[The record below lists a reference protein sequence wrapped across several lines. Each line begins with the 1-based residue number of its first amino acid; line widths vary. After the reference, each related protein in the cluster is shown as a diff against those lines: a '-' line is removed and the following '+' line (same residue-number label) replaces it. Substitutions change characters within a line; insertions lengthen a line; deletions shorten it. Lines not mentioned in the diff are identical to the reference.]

1 MMKPMSFDFQ
11 SRRSM
16 VVARR
21 GMVSTSNPLAAQA
34 GLAILR
40 QGGNAADAA
49 VATAAVLNVTE
60 PASTGVGGDCFA
72 LYFDAKTKRVTALN
86 GSGRAPAALTIDLLD
101 AQGIMGEIPPR
112 SAHTVTVPGTVAGW
126 HDLLK
131 QHGSM
136 SLKDV
141 LVDAIHYARD
151 GYPVAP
157 VFGYAWQRL
166 ESVLRSSPNTEDYLP
181 NGAAPAVGQVAR
193 LPGLAHTLQAIAEG
207 GPEAFYTGPIAD
219 AVVSTL
225 ESLGGV
231 MTRND
236 LRCHTSTWDTPI
248 CTDYRGITVYECP
261 PNGQGLAALQALNI
275 AAEWNLA
282 ELPWG
287 SPERLHLMVEAMRL
301 AFADARQYIADSTT
315 NPAPLDFLLS
325 NAYAKRRAA
334 LVSPSCAMQPPS
346 YGLPLPSSDT
356 VYLSVVDG
364 QGNACSFINSLY
376 MGFGSGI
383 VARGTGVVL
392 QNRGAL
398 FALDRAHPNAL
409 APNKRPYHTIIP
421 GMALQNGELW
431 VSFGVM
437 GGFMQPQGHFQ
448 VLSAMIDDGL
458 NPQEAL
464 NAPRFCLVDG
474 AGDSVLALE
483 EGIPVASM
491 ARLAELGHRIQPVS
505 GAGRAVF
512 GDGHIIR
519 RDAESGVL
527 CGGCDPRKDG
537 ITAAF

>member
-1 MMKPMSFDFQ
+1 MKPMSFEFQ

-16 VVARR
+16 VVARQ

-72 LYFDAKTKRVTALN
+72 LYFDAKTKQVTALN
-86 GSGRAPAALTIDLLD
+86 GSGRAPAALTIDLLE
-101 AQGIMGEIPPR
+101 AQGITGEIPPR

-131 QHGSM
+131 RYGTM
-136 SLKDV
+136 TLKDA

-157 VFGYAWQRL
+157 VFGHAWQRL
-166 ESVLRSSPNTEDYLP
+166 ESVLRSSPHTEDYLP
-181 NGAAPAVGQVAR
+181 DGVAPVVGQVVR
-193 LPGLAHTLQAIAEG
+193 LPGLANTLQAIADG
-207 GPEAFYTGPIAD
+207 GPEAFYIGPIAD
-219 AVVSTL
+219 AIVSTL
-225 ESLGGV
+225 ESLGGM

-248 CTDYRGITVYECP
+248 YTNYRGITIYECP

-287 SPERLHLMVEAMRL
+287 SPERLHLMIEAMRL
-301 AFADARQYIADSTT
+301 AFADARQYIADSGT

-325 NAYAKRRAA
+325 NAYARQRAA
-334 LVSPSCAMQPPS
+334 LVSPNYAMQPPA
-346 YGLPLPSSDT
+346 YGLPLRSSDT

-398 FALDRAHPNAL
+398 FSLDRRHPNAL

-421 GMALQNGELW
+421 GMALQNGDLW
-431 VSFGVM
+431 ASFGVM

-474 AGDSVLALE
+474 AGDSVLAVE

-519 RDAESGVL
+519 RNAESGVL